1 MFRGIEHQPSDVA
14 AEAAAQLAFE
24 GGREEA
30 KLGARTTLDV
40 LDAEQELL
48 SARSD
53 LAEALRDEYVAA
65 FAVLSSIGRLTVA
78 GLGVDVEPYDPNAN
92 YEKNNDRLFGF
103 ERDELTEWKAPA
115 HP

>member
-1 MFRGIEHQPSDVA
+1 MTQTPIRRALISVSDKTGLTDLGQALASRGVEILSTGGSA
-14 AEAAAQLAFE
+14 A
-24 GGREEA
+24 
-30 KLGARTTLDV
+30 
-40 LDAEQELL
+40 
-48 SARSD
+48 
-53 LAEALRDEYVAA
+53 ALRDEYVAA